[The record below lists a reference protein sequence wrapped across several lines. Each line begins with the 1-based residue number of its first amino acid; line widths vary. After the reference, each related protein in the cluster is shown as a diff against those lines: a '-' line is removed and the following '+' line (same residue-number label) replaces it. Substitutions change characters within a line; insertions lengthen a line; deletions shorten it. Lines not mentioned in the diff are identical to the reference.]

1 VLLLFFMNENDN
13 AIVANPIAPSNPSSA
28 LTWGFLG
35 VAAFSLTLPATKV
48 AVTTMD
54 GLVVGLG
61 RSLVAAACALLL
73 LVWYRVPVPRRS
85 SWPRLGL
92 IVMGVIVGFPLFT
105 ALALRSVPSSH
116 GAIVVGLLPT
126 ATALMG
132 VIRGRERPS
141 FAFWMAA
148 TVGFVAILMFC
159 AASGMG
165 KLHLADGFLLLAV
178 VLAALGYAEGAL
190 LAREI
195 GSWQTICWALVF
207 SAPVLAPVVFGRLL
221 AVGCAPSGVSL
232 IGFAYLSFVSMF
244 LGFFA
249 WYRGLALGGI
259 ARVGQLQLAQPVM
272 TLGWGHLLL
281 GESISALQITTA
293 TAVLVSVWAS
303 LRLRASPAAQ
313 IARA

>member
-1 VLLLFFMNENDN
+1 
-13 AIVANPIAPSNPSSA
+13 
-28 LTWGFLG
+28 
-35 VAAFSLTLPATKV
+35 
-48 AVTTMD
+48 VTTMD

-61 RSLVAAACALLL
+61 RSLVAAFLALLL
-73 LVWYRVPVPRRS
+73 LIWYRVPVPRRS

-92 IVMGVIVGFPLFT
+92 IVMGVIVGFPLCS

-116 GAIVVGLLPT
+116 GAVVVGLLPA

-141 FAFWMAA
+141 ILFWIAA
-148 TVGFVAILMFC
+148 AIGLIAILGFC

-165 KLHLADGFLLLAV
+165 RLHLEDGLLLLAV
-178 VLAALGYAEGAL
+178 LLAALGYAEGAL
-190 LAREI
+190 LSREI

-207 SAPVLAPVVFGRLL
+207 SAPVLAPIVFGRIL
-221 AVGCAPSGVSL
+221 ATGHSPSGVSL
-232 IGFAYLSFVSMF
+232 VGFAYLSLVSMF

-259 ARVGQLQLAQPVM
+259 ARVGQLQLAQPIM

-281 GESISALQITTA
+281 GESINALQIATA
-293 TAVLVSVWAS
+293 TVVLVSVWAS
-303 LRLRASPAAQ
+303 LRLRAK
-313 IARA
+313 RG

>member
-1 VLLLFFMNENDN
+1 MSLNDN
-13 AIVANPIAPSNPSSA
+13 AIAVSSIAPSKPSSA
-28 LTWGFLG
+28 LIWGFLG
-35 VAAFSLTLPATKV
+35 VTAFSLTLPATKV

-61 RSLVAAACALLL
+61 RSLVAATCALLL
-73 LVWYRVPVPRRS
+73 LIWYRVPVPRRG

-92 IVMGVIVGFPLFT
+92 IVLGVIVGFPVFS

-116 GAIVVGLLPT
+116 GAVVVGLLPA

-141 FAFWMAA
+141 FMFWIAA
-148 TVGFVAILMFC
+148 AIGLIAILIFC
-159 AASGMG
+159 TASGFG
-165 KLHLADGFLLLAV
+165 KLRLEDGYLLLAV
-178 VLAALGYAEGAL
+178 LFAAMGYAEGAL

-207 SAPVLAPVVFGRLL
+207 SAPVLAPIVLGRIL
-221 AVGCAPSGVSL
+221 ATGYTPSGASL

-272 TLGWGHLLL
+272 TLAWGHLLL
-281 GESISALQITTA
+281 GEAITTLQIA
-293 TAVLVSVWAS
+293 TAAVVLVSVWAS
-303 LRLRASPAAQ
+303 LRLRTKPSAPAASPLS
-313 IARA
+313 R

>member
-1 VLLLFFMNENDN
+1 MNTNDN
-13 AIVANPIAPSNPSSA
+13 AIAVKPIAPSNASSA
-28 LTWGFLG
+28 MIWGFLG

-73 LVWYRVPVPRRS
+73 LIWCRVPVPRRGL
-85 SWPRLGL
+85 WPRLGL
-92 IVMGVIVGFPLFT
+92 IVIGVIVGFPLFT
-105 ALALRSVPSSH
+105 ALALRRVPSSH
-116 GAIVVGLLPT
+116 GAIVVGLLPA

-141 FAFWMAA
+141 FAFWIAT
-148 TVGFVAILMFC
+148 TVGLVAILTFC

-165 KLHLADGFLLLAV
+165 RLHLADGFLLIAV
-178 VLAALGYAEGAL
+178 LLAALGYAEGAL
-190 LAREI
+190 LSREI

-207 SAPVLAPVVFGRLL
+207 SAPVVAPVVFGRIL
-221 AVGCAPSGVSL
+221 AVGCAPSVVSL
-232 IGFAYLSFVSMF
+232 VGFAYLSFVSMF

-272 TLGWGHLLL
+272 TLGWGHMLL
-281 GESISALQITTA
+281 GESITALQIATA
-293 TAVLVSVWAS
+293 GAVLVSVWAS
-303 LRLRASPAAQ
+303 LRLRASPAAR
-313 IARA
+313 IAHA

>member
-1 VLLLFFMNENDN
+1 M
-13 AIVANPIAPSNPSSA
+13 
-28 LTWGFLG
+28 WGFLG

-61 RSLVAAACALLL
+61 RSLVAAFLALLL
-73 LVWYRVPVPRRS
+73 LIWYRVPVPRRS
-85 SWPRLGL
+85 CWPRLGL
-92 IVMGVIVGFPLFT
+92 IVMGVIVGFPLCS

-116 GAIVVGLLPT
+116 GAVVVGLLPA

-141 FAFWMAA
+141 ILFWIAA
-148 TVGFVAILMFC
+148 AVGLIAILVFC
-159 AASGMG
+159 ASSGMG
-165 KLHLADGFLLLAV
+165 RLHLEDGLLLLAV
-178 VLAALGYAEGAL
+178 LLAALGYAEGAL
-190 LAREI
+190 LSREI

-207 SAPVLAPVVFGRLL
+207 SAPVLAPIVFGRIL
-221 AVGCAPSGVSL
+221 ATGHSPSSVSL
-232 IGFAYLSFVSMF
+232 VGFAYLSIVSMF

-259 ARVGQLQLAQPVM
+259 ARVGQLQLAQPIM

-281 GESISALQITTA
+281 GESINALQIATA
-293 TAVLVSVWAS
+293 TVVLVSVWAS
-303 LRLRASPAAQ
+303 LRLRAKRPERSDSS
-313 IARA
+313 